1 MWTRLRHHWQGLTG
15 SYWFVPALMTMAAAV
30 LAFGLLAVDRR
41 LMARDW
47 QPQWLYIGGTDGA
60 RLVLSTVAG
69 SIMTVAGVVF
79 SITIVSLTQAS
90 SQFGPR
96 LLRNFMRDTGN
107 QVVLGTFVA
116 TFLYCLL
123 VLRAI
128 HGELD
133 DGPEFVPQASVTAGV
148 LLAIASIVV
157 LIYFIHHV
165 SVSLQAP
172 SVIAAALEELLHTID
187 RAPEDPP
194 AAHRPGQELPPAFNA
209 DARHVR
215 SPAGGYLQAI
225 DLDGLLKLAREHD
238 LVMRLERRPGQY
250 VIEESTLLR
259 AWPPERCGDDLGRRL
274 ADCFIMGWRA
284 TPEQD
289 MEYGIRQLV
298 EVAVRA
304 LSPGVNDPFTAVN
317 CIDALGSAVC
327 RVAGRSIPGPFKHD
341 EDGRLRLVRPVT
353 DFDGVVDAAFNQIR
367 QHAAG
372 DVAVTIR
379 LLEVIAA
386 CAPHMRTPAQRQ
398 ALLAHAQMI
407 ARQDTEKI
415 PAARDRQDIQERF
428 EAARRALERP

>member
-1 MWTRLRHHWQGLTG
+1 MWIRLRHHWHGLTG
-15 SYWFVPALMTMAAAV
+15 SYWFVPALMTTAAAL

-41 LMARDW
+41 LIVRDW

-69 SIMTVAGVVF
+69 SIITVAGVVF

-133 DGPEFVPQASVTAGV
+133 NGPEFVPQASVTAGV
-148 LLAIASIVV
+148 LLAIASIAV

-172 SVIAAALEELLHTID
+172 SVIAAALQELLHTID
-187 RAPEDPP
+187 RVHEDPP
-194 AAHRPGQELPPAFNA
+194 AAHHRVQELPPGFEA
-209 DARHVR
+209 DARDVR
-215 SPAGGYLQAI
+215 ARDGGYLQAI
-225 DLDGLLKLAREHD
+225 DLDGLLGVASKHD
-238 LVMRLERRPGQY
+238 LVLRLEYRPGQY
-250 VIEESTLLR
+250 VIQDSALLR
-259 AWPPERCGDDLGRRL
+259 AWPPDRCGDDLARRL
-274 ADCFIMGWRA
+274 ADCFITGWRA

-327 RVAGRSIPGPFKHD
+327 RIAGRSIPGPFKHD
-341 EDGRLRLVRPVT
+341 EDGQLRLVRPVT

-367 QHAAG
+367 QHSAG

-379 LLEVIAA
+379 LLEVITA

-407 ARQDTEKI
+407 ARQDTDKI

-428 EAARRALERP
+428 EAARCALERP